1 LKIPKNENDW
11 KAIAKEFEQ
20 RWNFPH
26 CIGAIDGKHITI
38 RKPPGTGSYYFNY
51 KLSFSI
57 VLMAIVNANYEFVMV
72 DVGANGRISDG
83 GVFSNTEFYKRL
95 VKNELCIPQ
104 PDNLPNSEIKQPYVL
119 VGDDAF
125 PLMNNLMKPFSR
137 RNLTTEQAIFNYR
150 LSRARRIVENAFGIL
165 SSRFQILLKEINL
178 CPEKATLIVLTCT
191 HLHNYL
197 RMKKVESYYQGGFDV
212 ENTMTGEMVNADWKS
227 DRLLLPLQQL
237 SGRNTTVS
245 AKEIRL
251 NFSQYFNSEQGAVPW
266 QNESIK

>member
-1 LKIPKNENDW
+1 
-11 KAIAKEFEQ
+11 
-20 RWNFPH
+20 
-26 CIGAIDGKHITI
+26 
-38 RKPPGTGSYYFNY
+38 
-51 KLSFSI
+51 
-57 VLMAIVNANYEFVMV
+57 MV

-83 GVFSNTEFYKRL
+83 GVFSNTEFCKRL

-104 PDNLPNSEIKQPYVL
+104 PDNLPNSEIKLPYVL

-137 RNLTTEQAIFNYR
+137 RNLTKEQAIFNYR

-266 QNESIK
+266 QNDSIK

>member
-1 LKIPKNENDW
+1 MKIPTNENYW
-11 KAIAKEFEQ
+11 KAVAKEFEKM
-20 RWNFPH
+20 WNFPH

-51 KLSFSI
+51 KPSFSI
-57 VLMAIVNANYEFVMV
+57 VLMVIVNANYEFIIV

-83 GVFSNTEFYKRL
+83 GVFSNTQFCKRL
-95 VKNELCIPQ
+95 VKNELNIPQ

-125 PLMNNLMKPFSR
+125 SLMDNLMKPFSR
-137 RNLTTEQAIFNYR
+137 KNLTTEQALFNYK
-150 LSRARRIVENAFGIL
+150 LSRARRIVENTFEIL
-165 SSRFQILLKEINL
+165 SSRFRILLKEINL
-178 CPEKATLIVLTCT
+178 CPEKATLTVQACT

-212 ENTMTGEMVNADWKS
+212 KNTMTGEMVNADWKS

-251 NFSQYFNSEQGAVPW
+251 YFSQYFNSEQGAVPW
-266 QNESIK
+266 QNESKK